1 MSERASNSINSPQ
14 LLISVF
20 HSYDFCDQPG
30 EKFMKKN
37 DESVFI
43 RLCDEFYKRVFAD
56 EDKFFRDL
64 FATANMEDASQNL
77 CEYLVQRFGGSN
89 EYSNR
94 NGIVNLVSFHA
105 KIGITEKAMR
115 RWLQVLRAYI
125 CTIEYIKY
133 AYL

>member
-1 MSERASNSINSPQ
+1 MSSSCNIY
-14 LLISVF
+14 
-20 HSYDFCDQPG
+20 SYELWDKPG
-30 EKFMKKN
+30 ERFIKVH

-56 EDKFFRDL
+56 EDTWFRKY
-64 FATANMEDASQNL
+64 FADANMEDASQNL

-105 KIGITEKAMR
+105 KIGISDKVLR
-115 RWLQVLRAYI
+115 RWLQVCVSISLVYVA
-125 CTIEYIKY
+125 T
-133 AYL
+133 LTH

>member
-1 MSERASNSINSPQ
+1 
-14 LLISVF
+14 
-20 HSYDFCDQPG
+20 
-30 EKFMKKN
+30 MKRH

-56 EDKFFRDL
+56 EDKWFRKL

-105 KIGITEKAMR
+105 NIGVSERALR
-115 RWLQVLRAYI
+115 RWLQV
-125 CTIEYIKY
+125 CIKV
-133 AYL
+133 YLSATYSLVLLAFGVLNAMLNNLHSTE